1 MNKPLVLIVEDH
13 ALMRE
18 SLAMAFQLE
27 GMDTL
32 TTDCGDL
39 GLRLLHTSSPDLV
52 VLDVELAGSK
62 TGLDVLLAIRKDPRF
77 AATLVVL
84 HTSEPGI
91 ATMAESR
98 AADLVLLK
106 PANLDQLLTL
116 TQRLLMPARRGA

>member
-13 ALMRE
+13 PLMHE
-18 SLAMAFQLE
+18 TLAMTFQLE

-32 TTDCGDL
+32 MTDCGDE

-52 VLDVELAGSK
+52 VLDVELAGSM
-62 TGLDVLLAIRKDPRF
+62 TGLDVLLANRKDPRL
-77 AATLVVL
+77 ASTLVVL

-106 PANLDQLLTL
+106 PANLDQLLML